1 MKQMRFAGNMV
12 SRSLASAAMASF
24 STSCSIYDGGGEGV
38 RLKVGESATIV
49 ERRVTLVAVD
59 SSSAEVQIGSSRRIH
74 ELTLGHCEPLDF
86 SRGLVV
92 HETNPDKETARIT
105 GFRITRTLNPNPP
118 F

>member
-1 MKQMRFAGNMV
+1 MRFSGNMV
-12 SRSLASAAMASF
+12 SRSLAFAAMASF
-24 STSCSIYDGGGEGV
+24 ATSCSIYDGGGEGV

-49 ERRVTLVAVD
+49 ERQVTLVAVD
-59 SSSAEVQIGSSRRIH
+59 PSSAKVKIGSSRRIH
-74 ELTLGHCEPLDF
+74 ELTLGHSEPVDF

-92 HETNPDKETARIT
+92 HETDPGKETARIT